1 MPNPTCAANCDVTLP
16 VVHFDDCAPDVNYS
30 EIRRIFIAKKAAAAF
45 TNWLSPTEWLAR
57 MSQTSTTGNDYIRP
71 LTVIGD
77 KPAAADV
84 VKEISNGRRV
94 VIGKDHTINF
104 TIDDVSQANYDF
116 MRALECGGE
125 FRFWYETEGGK
136 MYGGNEGFV
145 ARVSM
150 NDVLNRG
157 RDEIE
162 TIAGVITWRTK
173 FSPERGVS
181 PIFSGSGTVPT
192 TFNTELEFS
201 AGTSDSAAGVSG
213 TVSANDAD
221 QKFEFNAITPQVG
234 TPQSMSIEVSTVEE
248 ITVDFTTDYTDQY
261 FKYTDKAG
269 VVHTGQFTN
278 GTVSF

>member
-1 MPNPTCAANCDVTLP
+1 MPNPTCATTCDINLP
-16 VVHFDDCAPDVNYS
+16 VVSFDDCNPQVNYS
-30 EIRRIFIAKKAAAAF
+30 EIRRIFIAKKTAAPF
-45 TNWLSPTEWLAR
+45 TNWLAATEWLAR

-84 VKEISNGRRV
+84 LKEISNGRRV

-136 MYGGNEGFV
+136 IYGGNEGFL

-173 FSPERGVS
+173 FSPERGAS
-181 PIFSGSGTVPT
+181 PIFAGTTVPT
-192 TFNTELEFS
+192 TFDTTLEFS
-201 AGTSDSAAGVSG
+201 AATTDSAAGVAG
-213 TVSANDAD
+213 TVSATDAD
-221 QKFEFNAITPQVG
+221 QLFEFNAITPQVG
-234 TPQSMSIEVSTVEE
+234 TPQTMSIEVSSVEE
-248 ITVDFTTDYTDQY
+248 ITVDFTTDYTGQY

-269 VVHTGQFTN
+269 VEHTGQFTN